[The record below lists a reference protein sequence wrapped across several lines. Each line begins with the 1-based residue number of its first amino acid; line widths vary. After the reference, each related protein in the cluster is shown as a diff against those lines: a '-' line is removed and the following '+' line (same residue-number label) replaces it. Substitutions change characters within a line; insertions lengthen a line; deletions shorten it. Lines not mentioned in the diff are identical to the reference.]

1 MIAKS
6 IFSIVLGMFAWEL
19 VRAAIVGAII
29 VLGLKLADVS
39 FSILQE
45 MWMTFGIPGVAL
57 LILLYIFRVIRKVE
71 RHIGRYENRILD
83 NGKG

>member
-6 IFSIVLGMFAWEL
+6 IFSVILGMFAWEL
-19 VRAAIVGAII
+19 VRTAIVGAII
-29 VLGLKLADVS
+29 ILALKLSGVS

-45 MWMTFGIPGVAL
+45 MWDTFGIPGVAL
-57 LILLYIFRVIRKVE
+57 LILLYIFRIIRKVE

-83 NGKG
+83 NGK